1 MLETP
6 RPPVAQP
13 ASTPTR
19 HLPNRRRGRL
29 HALCG
34 LLLGLCCLGAR
45 AELMVFAATSLT
57 DVLPQ
62 LAAAY
67 TAQGGEPVKF
77 SFASSSILARQ
88 IEGGAQA
95 DVFVSADLE
104 WLDYLDER
112 GLIEPQSRVTLA
124 GNRLVLVA
132 PADSPL
138 SPAVLNAQTPLDQWL
153 GRGRLAVGDPAHVPA
168 GRYARA
174 ALSQLGLWSLVAD
187 RLAPADSVRT
197 ALMYV
202 ATGDAPLGI
211 VYATDLKA
219 APGVK
224 QIASFPDASYPAI
237 VYPAAAVHGRSSRAA
252 WQWLVF
258 LKSPAAAKIWQ
269 AAGFQ
274 RP

>member
-1 MLETP
+1 MPSPHGLA
-6 RPPVAQP
+6 AQP
-13 ASTPTR
+13 VSRNPATTLRRSLAS
-19 HLPNRRRGRL
+19 
-29 HALCG
+29 AFCA
-34 LLLGLCCLGAR
+34 LLLGLNCGSAR
-45 AELMVFAATSLT
+45 ADLMVFAATSLT

-62 LAAAY
+62 LAQAY
-67 TAQGGEPVKF
+67 AAQGGEPVKF

-104 WLDYLDER
+104 WLDYLDQR
-112 GLIEPQSRVTLA
+112 GLLEPQSRVTLA
-124 GNRLVLVA
+124 ANSLVLVA
-132 PADSPL
+132 PADSLL
-138 SPAVLNAQTPLDQWL
+138 SPAVLNTQTPLDQWL
-153 GRGRLAVGDPAHVPA
+153 GSGRLAVGDPAHVPA
-168 GRYARA
+168 GRYAQA
-174 ALSQLGLWSLVAD
+174 ALSKLGLWSLVAD

-202 ATGDAPLGI
+202 ATGEAPLGI

-224 QIASFPDASYPAI
+224 QIATFPPASYPPI
-237 VYPAAAVHGRSSRAA
+237 VYPAAALQGRSSRAV

-269 AAGFQ
+269 TAGFQ

>member
-1 MLETP
+1 MPSPHGLA
-6 RPPVAQP
+6 AQP
-13 ASTPTR
+13 MSRNPGATLRRSLAS
-19 HLPNRRRGRL
+19 
-29 HALCG
+29 AFCA
-34 LLLGLCCLGAR
+34 LLLGLSCGSAR
-45 AELMVFAATSLT
+45 ADLMVFAATSLT

-62 LAAAY
+62 LAQAY
-67 TAQGGEPVKF
+67 AAQGGEPVKF
-77 SFASSSILARQ
+77 AFASSSILARQ

-104 WLDYLDER
+104 WLEYLDQR
-112 GLIEPQSRVTLA
+112 GLIEPQSLVTLA
-124 GNRLVLVA
+124 GNSLVLVA
-132 PADSPL
+132 PADSLL

-153 GRGRLAVGDPAHVPA
+153 GSGRLAVGDPAHVPA
-168 GRYARA
+168 GRYAQT
-174 ALSQLGLWSLVAD
+174 ALSKLGLWSLVAD

-197 ALMYV
+197 AFMYV
-202 ATGDAPLGI
+202 ATGEAPLGI

-224 QIASFPDASYPAI
+224 QIATFPPTSYPPI
-237 VYPAAAVHGRSSRAA
+237 VYPAAAVHGRSSRAV

-269 AAGFQ
+269 TAGFQ